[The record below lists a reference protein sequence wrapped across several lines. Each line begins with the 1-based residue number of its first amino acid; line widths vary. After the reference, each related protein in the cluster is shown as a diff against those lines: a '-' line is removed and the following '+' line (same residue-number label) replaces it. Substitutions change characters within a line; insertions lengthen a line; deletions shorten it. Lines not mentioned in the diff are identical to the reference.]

1 MSRQLVQ
8 YVVVR
13 KDLVKVLGWSIG
25 AVIAQACH
33 ACTAVIHMF
42 YQEPCTQEYLQD
54 LDNMHKIILE
64 MSLKN
69 KLSNISFKLLC
80 LVIFQVP
87 DESSLL
93 KIQSQLKASEISH
106 KLWIEQPENIPT
118 CFVLKPYPKQ
128 DVQQYFQGLKLFTL
142 K

>member
-64 MSLKN
+64 
-69 KLSNISFKLLC
+69 
-80 LVIFQVP
+80 VP

-93 KIQSQLKASEISH
+93 KLQSQLKASEISH

>member
-1 MSRQLVQ
+1 MIENPDESIAMSRQLVQ

-64 MSLKN
+64 
-69 KLSNISFKLLC
+69 
-80 LVIFQVP
+80 VP

-93 KIQSQLKASEISH
+93 KLQSQLKASEISH